1 MSPNLPPLDRLRV
14 FESAARHLS
23 FKEAAEEL
31 CITPSAV
38 SHQIK
43 ALEQHLGFGLF
54 KRHNRGLSL
63 TESGESYL
71 TVVSTALTALRRGH
85 ERVVQLHGQSPLRIH
100 TVSFLAELMIPWL
113 DSFRKNHPTIQLRI
127 ETGLDAVDL
136 SRDPVD
142 LALRLGD
149 GKWPELHC
157 EKLLALSFAPVC
169 APALVKSSPLRKPAD
184 ITRHTLIDFINY
196 PEAWRLWLS
205 HNEVDAPTGAKRL
218 LLDNYSAML
227 LAAEQGLGVT
237 IGMFP
242 LIQPRLRDGRLLAPF
257 RNPLPSH
264 WGCYLVS
271 RPGDQHRPDVVAFR
285 RWLKR
290 QIQGHIT

>member
-1 MSPNLPPLDRLRV
+1 MTPRPPPLERLRV
-14 FESAARHLS
+14 FEAAARHLS
-23 FKEAAEEL
+23 FKEAAVEL

-169 APALVKSSPLRKPAD
+169 APALMKSNPMRKPAD

-196 PEAWRLWLS
+196 PEAWRLWLRQQAI
-205 HNEVDAPTGAKRL
+205 APENIEKRL

-227 LAAEQGLGVT
+227 LAAEQGLGLT

-242 LIQPRLRDGRLLAPF
+242 LVLPRLRAGRLVAPF
-257 RNPLPSH
+257 KDPIPSH
-264 WGCYLVS
+264 WGTYLVC
-271 RPGDQHRPDVVAFR
+271 RPGDQQRPDIVAFR

-290 QIQGHIT
+290 QIQRYIT